1 MQRWR
6 KKYKVVPRRRTNKKR
21 KKLADRIPRWQRYHH
36 RQVKLRKMGPALERG
51 EILPDAKYGRWAP
64 RYTFS
69 LDQVPCPFAIGLG
82 KTMEDK
88 GASFVH
94 ISQPADGLEKRQA
107 TLQLIFRPTDQE
119 AIPPECLEPGKE
131 TKALRRAVSQPKGCI
146 IFRGLGK
153 RLSALEKSMWD
164 PRVIVLFQPK
174 AWVDRPTA
182 IKHVEA
188 LESWFKDE
196 IPESKRGLLVVD
208 NLDAQIQESYYQAV
222 RDKWRCDTDHPPTGE
237 TDGVQ
242 AVDAGYGR
250 DVKFEMEVEC
260 ESWLDIGDNLEKW
273 EEGKIKA
280 WERRVLM
287 TKWFADALDKVHKKY
302 FALWR
307 YHEKTGSIMTIDGT
321 RHERICP
328 GDIKEYVMGPRP
340 LALSPYTASDI
351 VLDGGDGRDDSSDE
365 DEPTKDAEPVDED
378 TEDAPIDD
386 NEEMAQDAIG
396 ILANDG
402 DADDIEV
409 EEESAPTL
417 EEAME
422 QNGFEEDDK
431 PDDVAVDTLMRRWIA
446 FDWGSDSVG
455 FSVGQVRKGASY
467 RDRAKGLNFYVQH
480 IDDELEQKHA
490 LVLSTYG
497 ASHGKGGWVLLK
509 KSEET

>member
-1 MQRWR
+1 
-6 KKYKVVPRRRTNKKR
+6 
-21 KKLADRIPRWQRYHH
+21 
-36 RQVKLRKMGPALERG
+36 
-51 EILPDAKYGRWAP
+51 
-64 RYTFS
+64 
-69 LDQVPCPFAIGLG
+69 
-82 KTMEDK
+82 
-88 GASFVH
+88 
-94 ISQPADGLEKRQA
+94 
-107 TLQLIFRPTDQE
+107 
-119 AIPPECLEPGKE
+119 
-131 TKALRRAVSQPKGCI
+131 
-146 IFRGLGK
+146 
-153 RLSALEKSMWD
+153 
-164 PRVIVLFQPK
+164 
-174 AWVDRPTA
+174 
-182 IKHVEA
+182 
-188 LESWFKDE
+188 
-196 IPESKRGLLVVD
+196 
-208 NLDAQIQESYYQAV
+208 
-222 RDKWRCDTDHPPTGE
+222 
-237 TDGVQ
+237 
-242 AVDAGYGR
+242 
-250 DVKFEMEVEC
+250 
-260 ESWLDIGDNLEKW
+260 
-273 EEGKIKA
+273 
-280 WERRVLM
+280 
-287 TKWFADALDKVHKKY
+287 
-302 FALWR
+302 
-307 YHEKTGSIMTIDGT
+307 
-321 RHERICP
+321 
-328 GDIKEYVMGPRP
+328 MGPRP